1 MALSPRFALNSI
13 GLIAGA
19 FVAVVA
25 MAFTASVAGW
35 IGFGVFTGIAVLGI
49 VGAVFARKAAA
60 KAGHGLLAAVALWS
74 LIASLIFSG
83 SALTWLVFAG
93 GVALVAVAL
102 GDLFA
107 HELRTERVVHSLE
120 VRRPAENMTDTA
132 PARSSHIAA

>member
-1 MALSPRFALNSI
+1 MALSPRFALNVI
-13 GLIAGA
+13 AVIAGA
-19 FVAVVA
+19 FLAVVA

-49 VGAVFARKAAA
+49 AGAVFARKAGA
-60 KAGHGLLAAVALWS
+60 KAGHGMLAAVALWS
-74 LIASLIFSG
+74 LIASLIFTG

-93 GVALVAVAL
+93 GVGVVAVAL
-102 GDLFA
+102 ADLAA

-120 VRRPAENMTDTA
+120 VRRPAENTADT